1 VYLAEVGCKRSAAAN
16 VETVFSGAGKF
27 MDEAGSAGHTILR
40 HMVKLLQLQ
49 VQLYRFIRPTVDE
62 VCARYKVTIM
72 ARGSRGSPRWEHVSY
87 HVSATHSLTSYHVSY
102 HVSSTVP
109 LARDDQNYQ
118 FCVRRVAW

>member
-1 VYLAEVGCKRSAAAN
+1 VAAN
-16 VETVFSGAGKF
+16 VEMVFSGADKF
-27 MDEAGSAGHTILR
+27 MDEAASAGHTTLR
-40 HMVKLLQLQ
+40 RMVKLHYNFK
-49 VQLYRFIRPTVDE
+49 YRFIRPTVDE